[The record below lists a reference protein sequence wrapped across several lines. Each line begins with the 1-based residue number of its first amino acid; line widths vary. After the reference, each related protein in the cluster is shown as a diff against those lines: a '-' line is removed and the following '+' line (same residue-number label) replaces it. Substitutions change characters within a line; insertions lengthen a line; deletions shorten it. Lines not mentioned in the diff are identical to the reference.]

1 MAFDRNEIDA
11 PSDKYAEFAVNRD
24 SLTSN
29 EKASIPDLKKSF
41 AGAAYGATPMSAEM
55 AQTMGMQAV
64 INPAE
69 PIDLTPDQK
78 ITMSINP
85 QELNERA
92 QMTGPSLQET
102 KMGVQT
108 GPQKDSFF
116 SVACNTMSNE
126 IRGIS
131 DSLQGGAQ
139 PMMDPRMMQLQ
150 QPFTMKPASLF

>member
-1 MAFDRNEIDA
+1 MAFDRLEIDA
-11 PSDKYAEFAVNRD
+11 PSDKYAEFAINRD
-24 SLTSN
+24 SLINT
-29 EKASIPDLKKSF
+29 EKASAPDLKKSF
-41 AGAAYGATPMSAEM
+41 AGAAYGATPLSAEM
-55 AQTMGMQAV
+55 AQGMSLQAV

-69 PIDLTPDQK
+69 PIDITPDQK
-78 ITMSINP
+78 ITMSIDP

-92 QMTGPSLQET
+92 QMTGPALQET

-131 DSLQGGAQ
+131 QTLQGGPQ
-139 PMMDPRMMQLQ
+139 PMMDPRMMPLQ
-150 QPFTMKPASLF
+150 QQFTMKPASLF